1 MPALLSRCGWTI
13 LAYAC
18 LSAAS
23 IAHAQTLT
31 IGLPA
36 GPQSMDPHFSNS
48 GSHAEAM
55 KHVFDTLV
63 WAGNDLTPEPRLA
76 ESWRPVNDTTWEFKL
91 RKGVK
96 FHDGSEFTADD
107 VKFSVE
113 RIPNVS
119 GPTPTTAMIRRVK
132 EVRAIDP
139 YTVQIVTNGPAA
151 TLPNDLNRLFVV
163 SAKAAKSFSS
173 RETANAGFNSGTATI
188 GTGPYRFVSWTPK
201 EQLVLERFDAYW
213 GQKQPWQR
221 VLLKEITNDASR
233 LARLKAG
240 ELDLIARVSG
250 TDIGDLKRDP
260 RITVVTAETIYVFH
274 LEFDMRERTPQVSA
288 KDGAPLE
295 RNPFLD
301 PRVREAI
308 DLGVDRRTLVE
319 ITLEGLGKPAN
330 QFVPPFVFG
339 FNKTLPERK
348 FDLARA
354 RRLLTEA
361 GYPNGFRLTLSFTS
375 DRLPG
380 DRQVGTTVAQMLSR
394 IGLEAHPNAQPLAV
408 FFPARLR
415 GEFSLT
421 MMGIGAPT
429 GDAQVTMISF
439 IHTNDAARKSGAFNW
454 TGYSNA
460 PLDKML
466 ADAGVEM
473 DFDKRRSLVEQA
485 LALVAQDRPNIPLV
499 TISSAWAMHKARVNF
514 TPRADEDTLAMNV
527 APVR

>member
-1 MPALLSRCGWTI
+1 MPALLGRCGWTI

-96 FHDGSEFTADD
+96 FHDGSELTADD

-139 YTVQIVTNGPAA
+139 YTVEIVTNGPAA

-201 EQLVLERFDAYW
+201 EQLVLERFD
-213 GQKQPWQR
+213 G
-221 VLLKEITNDASR
+221 LLGPEAA
-233 LARLKAG
+233 LA
-240 ELDLIARVSG
+240 EG
-250 TDIGDLKRDP
+250 T
-260 RITVVTAETIYVFH
+260 
-274 LEFDMRERTPQVSA
+274 
-288 KDGAPLE
+288 
-295 RNPFLD
+295 
-301 PRVREAI
+301 
-308 DLGVDRRTLVE
+308 
-319 ITLEGLGKPAN
+319 
-330 QFVPPFVFG
+330 
-339 FNKTLPERK
+339 PER
-348 FDLARA
+348 D
-354 RRLLTEA
+354 
-361 GYPNGFRLTLSFTS
+361 
-375 DRLPG
+375 
-380 DRQVGTTVAQMLSR
+380 
-394 IGLEAHPNAQPLAV
+394 H
-408 FFPARLR
+408 
-415 GEFSLT
+415 
-421 MMGIGAPT
+421 
-429 GDAQVTMISF
+429 
-439 IHTNDAARKSGAFNW
+439 
-454 TGYSNA
+454 
-460 PLDKML
+460 
-466 ADAGVEM
+466 
-473 DFDKRRSLVEQA
+473 
-485 LALVAQDRPNIPLV
+485 
-499 TISSAWAMHKARVNF
+499 
-514 TPRADEDTLAMNV
+514 
-527 APVR
+527 